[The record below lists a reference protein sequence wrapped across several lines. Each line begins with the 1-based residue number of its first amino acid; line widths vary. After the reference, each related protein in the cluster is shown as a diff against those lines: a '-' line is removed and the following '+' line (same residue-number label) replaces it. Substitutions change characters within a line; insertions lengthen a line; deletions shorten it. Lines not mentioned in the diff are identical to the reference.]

1 MMKRL
6 LQLAVLMLAL
16 STPAFAQTPASDI
29 KAGDL
34 VITQPWSRATPAG
47 AKVGAGYLTIRNTG
61 QQPDRL
67 VSVSMPPAGRVEI
80 HEMAEKDGV
89 MTMRPMSG
97 GVTIAPGQTVT
108 LAPGGIHLML
118 LDLKSQITRGDQLQG
133 VLEFEKAG
141 KVTVPFVAEAV
152 GAPRPSAGH

>member
-1 MMKRL
+1 MKKML
-6 LQLAVLMLAL
+6 PLIALMSALA
-16 STPAFAQTPASDI
+16 TPVFAQAPAAEI
-29 KAGDL
+29 QAGDL
-34 VITQPWSRATPAG
+34 VITQPWSRATPTG
-47 AKVGAGYLTIRNTG
+47 AKVGAGYLTIRNSG

-67 VSVSMPPAGRVEI
+67 IGVTMPPAGRVEV

-118 LDLKSQITRGDQLQG
+118 LDLKAPITRGEQLQG

-152 GAPRPSAGH
+152 GAPRPSATH